1 MLGKIEGKRRRGQ
14 KRMRWLDSFT
24 DLMDINLSK
33 LWEMVKDKEAWR
45 AAVRGVIKSRTQP
58 SNQTTTRNSKFFP
71 LINLSYITK
80 TEERKLH
87 FSFLYL
93 LSGRGKDELLLP
105 GESRWSQN

>member
-1 MLGKIEGKRRRGQ
+1 
-14 KRMRWLDSFT
+14 MRCLDSFT
-24 DLMDINLSK
+24 DLTDINLSK
-33 LWEMVKDKEAWR
+33 LWEMKDKEAWR

-58 SNQTTTRNSKFFP
+58 NNQTTRNSKFFP

-93 LSGRGKDELLLP
+93 LSGRGKDELLLL